1 MLVVEVVSKTCIQV
15 IHYRTADHGKA
26 VVCEE
31 MIILDPSV
39 ETVEVI
45 TYSAKTDMYSAAE
58 AISRARSRVGEEE
71 YHLFNNNCESMV
83 NWALTGEAISK
94 QGCCAKLVL
103 TVCIAAGIGIG
114 FVITVGILTE
124 KIEGLRTI
132 EEVGRRFTICL
143 IPDTFLSTIMPY
155 NIGSFLA

>member
-31 MIILDPSV
+31 EITLDPSS

-45 TYSAKTDMYSAAE
+45 TYSGKTDTYSAAK
-58 AISRARSRVGEEE
+58 AISRARSKVGEEE

-94 QGCCAKLVL
+94 QGDRAKIVL
-103 TVCIAAGIGIG
+103 TGVGVAAGIGIA
-114 FVITVGILTE
+114 FAITVGIVRALTGGE
-124 KIEGLRTI
+124 KK
-132 EEVGRRFTICL
+132 
-143 IPDTFLSTIMPY
+143 
-155 NIGSFLA
+155 N

>member
-1 MLVVEVVSKTCIQV
+1 MLVVEVVSKTRIKV

-31 MIILDPSV
+31 EITLDPSS

-45 TYSAKTDMYSAAE
+45 TYSGKTDTYSAAK
-58 AISRARSRVGEEE
+58 AISRARSKVGEEE

-94 QGCCAKLVL
+94 QGDHAKIVL
-103 TVCIAAGIGIG
+103 TGVGIAAGIGIG
-114 FVITVGILTE
+114 FAITVGIL
-124 KIEGLRTI
+124 GA
-132 EEVGRRFTICL
+132 
-143 IPDTFLSTIMPY
+143 LSGGKKK
-155 NIGSFLA
+155 N